1 MPIRTDQFIS
11 ILLSLKADKLCKEYL
26 FISAYNKNMDNKMS
40 FFKSSKNF
48 QYLFNDLDIESNIFN
63 GIALYTKDSSIN
75 INIEKIE
82 LIENSNALNTEF
94 FLGNIKNFDSSNSSR
109 YT

>member
-1 MPIRTDQFIS
+1 
-11 ILLSLKADKLCKEYL
+11 
-26 FISAYNKNMDNKMS
+26 MDNKIS
-40 FFKSSKNF
+40 FFESSKNF
-48 QYLFNDLDIESNIFN
+48 QYLFNDLDIECNIFN

-94 FLGNIKNFDSSNSSR
+94 ILGNIKNFDSSNSSR